1 MLLTPSSALG
11 LIVFSGWYPTSDS
24 SDVTSHQRCCFF
36 PLNQNISFCRAVQ
49 CRKTIISNR
58 LAEFPAHRLYFIVGS
73 KVYLVTHLSNFSNC
87 LREQFYLHSVYRW
100 MIPPPP
106 RSYFKSSASPGL
118 SISYFCCLSRELL
131 IPRSD
136 TVQLH
141 HLAPQLVIVLW
152 LLKSWTCSQWR
163 AVCTKLTE
171 VSERS
176 RDFLGQLQ
184 SKVMA
189 SLCSMRQTVPYAV
202 SLFIY
207 KLSNS
212 TLDILFWLL

>member
-11 LIVFSGWYPTSDS
+11 IIVFSGWYPTSDS

-73 KVYLVTHLSNFSNC
+73 KVYLV
-87 LREQFYLHSVYRW
+87 
-100 MIPPPP
+100 PPP

-189 SLCSMRQTVPYAV
+189 SLCRMRQTVPYAV

>member
-1 MLLTPSSALG
+1 MLLFSSQPKYFFLQSSPMQKNDYQQQAAKYIWW
-11 LIVFSGWYPTSDS
+11 LILAIFPTVWESNSICTRFTGGW
-24 SDVTSHQRCCFF
+24 F
-36 PLNQNISFCRAVQ
+36 
-49 CRKTIISNR
+49 
-58 LAEFPAHRLYFIVGS
+58 
-73 KVYLVTHLSNFSNC
+73 
-87 LREQFYLHSVYRW
+87 
-100 MIPPPP
+100 PPP

-184 SKVMA
+184 PKVMA
-189 SLCSMRQTVPYAV
+189 SLCRMRQTVPYAV